1 MPLPTIS
8 EFMPCSFRIHVD
20 LLNLLKPLQ
29 IDPSLISFQ
38 LTHLKYI
45 ISLVVEPQLTHN
57 PVFSV
62 RYFFLISAEISLLM
76 LNLVLVYALCQ

>member
-38 LTHLKYI
+38 LTCLKYI